1 MRGGLALL
9 GPLRQDLATDYP
21 RSRLSK
27 LKSFHVTIIK
37 RASPHGRFGKTCFA
51 LRKRQK
57 HTSCIVKL
65 KMAASI
71 ENVNSKSK
79 QLPWTSDMVNML
91 INALNI
97 YKMEFRNIDFDG
109 ERPRRNDEK

>member
-9 GPLRQDLATDYP
+9 GPLRQDLATDYS

-27 LKSFHVTIIK
+27 LKIFHVTTIK
-37 RASPHGRFGKTCFA
+37 RASPPGRFGKNCFP

-57 HTSCIVKL
+57 HTSCIVKV

-71 ENVNSKSK
+71 ENANSKSK

-91 INALNI
+91 INALNK

-109 ERPRRNDEK
+109 EMTKK